1 MLSSPTVPTSVSLNT
16 PVTGTANSGEV
27 KYYNF
32 PFHSSGITFRL
43 DVLQG
48 SIIAYASD
56 VTDAPNTQRG
66 YVWQIQT
73 SSYDDLFF
81 NPSSLG
87 RRPGNIAYI
96 AVEGRNSFNSFSV
109 GAVSENR
116 TTTGQTLSHACTLYL
131 TIPMKHSV
139 WNNSAYMTV
148 WISNVDGGLRGE
160 RNWHN
165 EVC

>member
-116 TTTGQTLSHACTLYL
+116 TTTGQTLSHACTLSL
-131 TIPMKHSV
+131 TIPVKHSV
-139 WNNSAYMTV
+139 
-148 WISNVDGGLRGE
+148 
-160 RNWHN
+160 
-165 EVC
+165 

>member
-32 PFHSSGITFRL
+32 PFHSSGITLRL
-43 DVLQG
+43 DVFQG
-48 SIIAYASD
+48 SFIAYASD
-56 VTDAPNTQRG
+56 MTDAPNTQRG

-73 SSYDDLFF
+73 SSYNDLFF

-87 RRPGNIAYI
+87 RRPGNTAYI

-109 GAVSENR
+109 GAVSENM
-116 TTTGQTLSHACTLYL
+116 TTTGQTLSHVCTLSL
-131 TIPMKHSV
+131 TIPVKHSV
-139 WNNSAYMTV
+139 
-148 WISNVDGGLRGE
+148 
-160 RNWHN
+160 
-165 EVC
+165 